1 MFLAVALPTC
11 LQVISY
17 AVRGHRWK
25 KPTTNDQPIGERKQ
39 NRMGVIQSME
49 PIKG

>member
-17 AVRGHRWK
+17 AVRGYRWK
-25 KPTTNDQPIGERKQ
+25 KTYYQGSTHGRE
-39 NRMGVIQSME
+39 E
-49 PIKG
+49 TE